1 MHFMELCNCWNIFL
15 QDSEWDA
22 GEPSDEDVNYVMDQ
36 TTCEIDF
43 GVVNEG
49 IFLNSACV

>member
-1 MHFMELCNCWNIFL
+1 MRHILL

-22 GEPSDEDVNYVMDQ
+22 GEPSENAINYVMDES
-36 TTCEIDF
+36 TCDIDF

-49 IFLNSACV
+49 IFLSSACA